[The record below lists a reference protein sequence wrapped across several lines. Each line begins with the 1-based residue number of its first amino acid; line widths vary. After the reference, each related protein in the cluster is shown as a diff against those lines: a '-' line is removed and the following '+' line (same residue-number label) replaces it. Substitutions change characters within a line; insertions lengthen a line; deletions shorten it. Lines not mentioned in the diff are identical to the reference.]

1 MTVLCKVSSSRLNIK
16 KPAGGRSMR
25 RSVVALAGTLD
36 TKAVEYGFVKEEIL
50 KHGCDVIMIDTGV
63 LGEPG
68 FEAEIK
74 REEIAKAGGVK
85 LSDFAARVEGDTRV
99 RATMA
104 MGKGLAV
111 ILKKLLKEGK
121 IDAVLGMG
129 GTGGTDCLS
138 SAFRQLPLEFP
149 KMIVSTMAS
158 NNTKPYVGN
167 SDLIMMYSVTDIA
180 GLNNISRAV
189 LATAA
194 HAAAGMA
201 NGYEDTRKMLGSS
214 KPLIGM
220 TMWGVTTPFVMKM
233 REILESKGFDVAIFH
248 AVGEGAAMEELI
260 EEGVIQGVIDG
271 ALPEILN
278 WKNGGIFSAGPNRL
292 MAASKMGIP
301 EVIVPGA
308 VEAFNFGAM
317 DTVPEEY
324 NTPARNVF
332 LHNPNITSLRATQ
345 EELIWLAEYVADRIN
360 KNAGPKAIYLPT
372 LGLDRY
378 MAEGGP
384 WYGAEYLK
392 PFFDTLKEKTFSDTP
407 ITEMENMINDEEFAI
422 AVANKFLEL
431 WENR

>member
-1 MTVLCKVSSSRLNIK
+1 
-16 KPAGGRSMR
+16 MR
-25 RSVVALAGTLD
+25 KSIVALAGTLD
-36 TKAVEYGFVKEEIL
+36 TKGVEYAFVKEQIL
-50 KHGCDVIMIDTGV
+50 RSGCDVLMIDTGV
-63 LGEPG
+63 LGEPA
-68 FEAEIK
+68 FPPDIK
-74 REEIAKAGGVK
+74 REEVAACGNVK
-85 LSDFAARVEGDTRV
+85 LSDFSATVEGDTRV
-99 RATMA
+99 RATKA
-104 MGKGLAV
+104 MGEGLEV
-111 ILKKLLKEGK
+111 VLKKLVAEEK

-138 SAFRQLPLEFP
+138 AAFRQLPLEFP

-201 NGYEDTRKMLGSS
+201 QGYGETKKMIVSS
-214 KPLIGM
+214 KPLIGI

-233 REILESKGFDVAIFH
+233 REIIEEKGFDVVIFH

-260 EEGVIQGVIDG
+260 DAGVIEGVIDA

-278 WKNGGIFSAGPNRL
+278 WKLGGIFNAGPNR
-292 MAASKMGIP
+292 MCAASRQGIP
-301 EVIVPGA
+301 ELVVPGA
-308 VEAFNFGAM
+308 VEAFNFGAL
-317 DTVPEEY
+317 DTVPTEY
-324 NTPARNVF
+324 NTPERGVF
-332 LHNPNITSLRATQ
+332 LHNPNITSLKATP
-345 EELIWLAEYVADRIN
+345 EELVWLGEYIAEHIN
-360 KNAGPKAIYLPT
+360 ENPGPKEIYLPT

-384 WYGAEYLK
+384 WYGPEYLS
-392 PFFDTLKEKTFSDTP
+392 PLFDAIKTNVNQDIP
-407 ITEMENMINDEEFAI
+407 ITEMKNNINDEEFAV

-431 WENR
+431 WEKR